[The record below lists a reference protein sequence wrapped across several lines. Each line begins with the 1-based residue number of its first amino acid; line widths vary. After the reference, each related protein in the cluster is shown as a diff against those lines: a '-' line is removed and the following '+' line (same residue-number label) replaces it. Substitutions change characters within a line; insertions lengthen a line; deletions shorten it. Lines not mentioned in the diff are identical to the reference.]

1 MQATRNKRPISIGS
15 IAILLL
21 IASCGPA
28 RVESPTITLSVIS
41 TSDVHGALLPVDGNL
56 GLALLGGYVENLR
69 ETRADDGG
77 AVLLIDAGDMWQ
89 GTIESNLAEGAPMV
103 AAFNAVA
110 YDAAAIGN
118 HEFDFG
124 PAGEKAT
131 PANDL
136 DDAQGALKRRATE
149 ADFPLLAANLI
160 DKATGLPVDWPNV
173 QPSVLIK
180 RGGITIGII
189 GLMTEQA
196 LVTSI
201 AINTRGLRISP
212 LGLTAIREAQ
222 KLRQAGA
229 DLVIVSAHAG
239 SRCER
244 FEDPLDLSSCN
255 MSDEIMQLA
264 LELPPGL
271 VDHIIGGHTHR
282 GIAHEVN
289 GIAITESF
297 SRSRAF
303 GRVDFV
309 FDRADRSLTSRQIF
323 QPQRICGYV
332 DNTTGDCVAETDVSA
347 AVQVAN
353 YSGRVV
359 SPHAKV
365 TEIAEYA
372 TQRAFALK
380 SEKLGVYLETAI
392 TRADAPNS
400 AIGHLFTDVMLD
412 AVGGDVLIHNVSG
425 GIRADLPQGDLV
437 YGSVYEMYPFDNLV
451 VRLDL
456 SGAELRRVL
465 ASQVFNL
472 NRRAGIAG
480 IRVFAACDDDTLSLT
495 ITRPDGSVIEDHEML
510 AVMTTDFLA
519 LGGDAI
525 FTPVIPEGGYPIGG
539 STRLVRE
546 TIASWMRER
555 GGNLNADSFSD
566 ADYPKWNIPES
577 VLMECAL

>member
-1 MQATRNKRPISIGS
+1 VLQVIHSKRLISIVS
-15 IAILLL
+15 ITILVL
-21 IASCGPA
+21 ITSCGPA
-28 RVESPTITLSVIS
+28 RVENPTITLSVIS
-41 TSDVHGALLPVDGNL
+41 TSDVHGALLSVDGNH
-56 GLALLGGYVENLR
+56 GLALFGGYVRNVR

-89 GTIESNLAEGAPMV
+89 GTIESNLAEGAPVV
-103 AAFNAVA
+103 AAFNAIA

-136 DDAQGALKRRATE
+136 DDAQGALKLRATE

-160 DKATGLPVDWPNV
+160 DNATGLPVDWPNV
-173 QPSVLIK
+173 QPSVMIN
-180 RGGITIGII
+180 RGGIRIGII
-189 GLMTEQA
+189 GLMTERT
-196 LVTSI
+196 LVTTS
-201 AINTRGLRISP
+201 AKNTRGLSLAP
-212 LGLTAIREAQ
+212 LALTTIREAQ
-222 KLRQAGA
+222 KLRQVGA
-229 DLVIVSAHAG
+229 DLVIVGAHAG
-239 SRCER
+239 SRCEN
-244 FEDPLDLSSCN
+244 FDDPLDLSSCD

-323 QPQRICGYV
+323 PPQRICGYV
-332 DNTTGDCVAETDVSA
+332 DNTTGDCVAAADVSGA
-347 AVQVAN
+347 AQVAS
-353 YSGRVV
+353 YGGRVV
-359 SPHAKV
+359 SPHAKIS
-365 TEIAEYA
+365 EIAEYA
-372 TQRAFALK
+372 TQRALILK

-392 TRADAPNS
+392 TRADEPNS

-465 ASQVFNL
+465 ASQVFKQT
-472 NRRAGIAG
+472 RR
-480 IRVFAACDDDTLSLT
+480 
-495 ITRPDGSVIEDHEML
+495 TRCS
-510 AVMTTDFLA
+510 
-519 LGGDAI
+519 
-525 FTPVIPEGGYPIGG
+525 
-539 STRLVRE
+539 RL
-546 TIASWMRER
+546 
-555 GGNLNADSFSD
+555 
-566 ADYPKWNIPES
+566 
-577 VLMECAL
+577 

>member
-1 MQATRNKRPISIGS
+1 
-15 IAILLL
+15 
-21 IASCGPA
+21 
-28 RVESPTITLSVIS
+28 
-41 TSDVHGALLPVDGNL
+41 LLPDDGNR

-149 ADFPLLAANLI
+149 ANFPLLAANLI
-160 DKATGLPVDWPNV
+160 DKATGLPVNWPNV

-196 LVTSI
+196 LVTTI
-201 AINTRGLRISP
+201 AINTRGLSLAP
-212 LGLTAIREAQ
+212 LAQ

-239 SRCER
+239 SRCES
-244 FEDPLDLSSCN
+244 FDDPLDLSSCD

-271 VDHIIGGHTHR
+271 VDHMIGGHTHR

-309 FDRADRSLTSRQIF
+309 FDRADRSLTSHQIF

-332 DNTTGDCVAETDVSA
+332 DNTTGDCVAETDVSG
-347 AVQVAN
+347 AVQVAS
-353 YSGRVV
+353 YSSRVV

-380 SEKLGVYLETAI
+380 SCL
-392 TRADAPNS
+392 
-400 AIGHLFTDVMLD
+400 
-412 AVGGDVLIHNVSG
+412 
-425 GIRADLPQGDLV
+425 
-437 YGSVYEMYPFDNLV
+437 
-451 VRLDL
+451 
-456 SGAELRRVL
+456 
-465 ASQVFNL
+465 
-472 NRRAGIAG
+472 
-480 IRVFAACDDDTLSLT
+480 C
-495 ITRPDGSVIEDHEML
+495 IE
-510 AVMTTDFLA
+510 
-519 LGGDAI
+519 I
-525 FTPVIPEGGYPIGG
+525 
-539 STRLVRE
+539 
-546 TIASWMRER
+546 
-555 GGNLNADSFSD
+555 
-566 ADYPKWNIPES
+566 
-577 VLMECAL
+577 